1 MCLLVGYKP
10 GLVDQSKKD
19 CAQSLGILLSIPRVL
34 VLVGNK
40 ESFGAWWK
48 RELRRYYRR
57 LRKIDLFYN

>member
-1 MCLLVGYKP
+1 MCVVVGYKP
-10 GLVDQSKKD
+10 GFVDQSKKD
-19 CAQSLGILLSIPRVL
+19 RVQGLGILLTVPRVL

-40 ESFGAWWK
+40 ERFGAWWK